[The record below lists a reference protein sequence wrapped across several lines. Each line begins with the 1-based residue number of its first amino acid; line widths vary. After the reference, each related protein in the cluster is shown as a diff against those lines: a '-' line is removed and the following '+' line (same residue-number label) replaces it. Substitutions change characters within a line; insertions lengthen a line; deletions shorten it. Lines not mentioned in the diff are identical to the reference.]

1 MVLIGQ
7 NMVNVGQLY
16 VDFCPMVG
24 YAMSNQQ
31 TKFSQKMTNITPKF
45 NLKKLPFSPTINP
58 LAEGF
63 SMTTKRKRVQTGG
76 VQRLADSHGEIHDA
90 VIVEE
95 EELDDLH
102 FVKVFTAGIRAAFGL
117 TLTGSRVFQAILD
130 VYQKE
135 PMSGGFVDSIY
146 LHFFDGGLSGSKID
160 LSDRTFRRGLHE
172 LLERGFIYPRGE
184 SLYWVNPNL
193 FFRGNRATFIKS
205 YRRKSTN
212 DEQRRREELEA
223 RGQQRLAE

>member
-1 MVLIGQ
+1 
-7 NMVNVGQLY
+7 
-16 VDFCPMVG
+16 
-24 YAMSNQQ
+24 
-31 TKFSQKMTNITPKF
+31 MTEILKF
-45 NLKKLPFSPTINP
+45 NLKKLPFSPTVNP

-76 VQRLADSHGEIHDA
+76 VRQLIDGHGEVHDA
-90 VIVEE
+90 VIVEEEE

-130 VYQKE
+130 AYQKE

-193 FFRGNRATFIKS
+193 FFRGNRATFVKS
-205 YRRKSTN
+205 YRRKVGN
-212 DEQRRREELEA
+212 EDQRKIDGKDK
-223 RGQQRLAE
+223 RGQQHLEDLG